1 MIPTSRI
8 KCCLFVLSLSAT
20 RVFKTSFICFLFF
33 ALYVTQFG
41 KMTKK
46 KTFRD
51 IDQCENKS
59 TRGRAF
65 QRTAS
70 IALRACHGVLDLWP
84 LRALMQHLHICYLGR
99 RSVCKL
105 GSKQGF
111 YIPGST

>member
-1 MIPTSRI
+1 MSH
-8 KCCLFVLSLSAT
+8 SLGKW
-20 RVFKTSFICFLFF
+20 RKKT
-33 ALYVTQFG
+33 
-41 KMTKK
+41 
-46 KTFRD
+46 TFRD

-111 YIPGST
+111 YIPGSTWDSRMGSYSWWIGFPLDTSRL